1 MQHHIFCSEFTKC
14 DKESFNKIAFLKK
27 YQTKLHWW
35 VKHPI
40 LPAIPRWYLIW
51 MIWQWWAC
59 VEHYQKIY
67 SQRRRFQ
74 QKVVKSKQMKLW
86 FASVNISELVNQLIK
101 YQKVLIAEHACSHT
115 TSFHA
120 VESTSKTLVNKFH
133 AILCILSPE
142 TLFK

>member
-14 DKESFNKIAFLKK
+14 DKGSFNKIAFFLS
-27 YQTKLHWW
+27 TKLNCIDGLNTQYSSYPE
-35 VKHPI
+35 VI
-40 LPAIPRWYLIW
+40 LIW

-67 SQRRRFQ
+67 SQRRRFE

-86 FASVNISELVNQLIK
+86 FASMNISELVNQLIK
-101 YQKVLIAEHACSHT
+101 YQKVLIAEHACSQT

-120 VESTSKTLVNKFH
+120 VESTRKTLVNRFH